1 MAEFIQGTTPTFSVT
16 LHNAVQ
22 YSDLGTVIFRFAN
35 EKVTVDKTPTT
46 SGSVGTVT
54 LTQEETLSF
63 HVGECKFQVMAILGD
78 EASEVVPKSQ
88 IITIAV
94 KKSLWDKAVHN
105 G

>member
-1 MAEFIQGTTPTFSVT
+1 MCIDTT
-16 LHNAVQ
+16 
-22 YSDLGTVIFRFAN
+22 
-35 EKVTVDKTPTT
+35 TT
-46 SGSVGTVT
+46 TRGCVGTVT